1 MTPTSSPSAEITSLS
16 ATEIARLVS
25 SGALSARE
33 VVDEHIRRI
42 EAVNPSLNAVVVPL
56 FQSARTEAAAL
67 DSARARG
74 GLTGPLCGVPM
85 TVKEAFEVT
94 GTPSTM
100 GLTERA
106 AHCASADGILVA
118 RLRQAGAILLGKTN
132 VPLLMKGNETSNP
145 LYGRCNNPWNLERTP
160 GGSSGGEAAILAARG
175 SALGLGSDYG
185 GSLRL
190 PAHAC
195 GIHAL
200 KPTSGRLTMRGYARF
215 RFGQEAILPQPGP
228 MARSVEDLILAMR
241 ILGAPGQE
249 AVDESIPPVALGD
262 PAAVDLKRL
271 RVGFY
276 TDNGIMMPAPALRRA
291 VLDAASALEQRGAR
305 VELWQPPDAAEAWEI
320 QLRLICADGM
330 ASYRNAMGKS
340 QWNATL
346 RRSLRT
352 AALPKLVRDTLRVS
366 LELAGQHH
374 YAERL
379 RRRGEISVPEFFQL
393 VEQRSNYRRRFLSSL
408 DAGQFDALLCPPDA
422 LPAGLH
428 GKSFLVGDGQSY
440 AGLYNLLGLPAGVV
454 TATRVRP
461 EEESDRQPTR
471 DLAQRTAREIE
482 KGSAGLPVGIQVVA
496 RHWREEIVLALMA
509 ALEDH
514 FRRLPE
520 YPVRPPI

>member
-1 MTPTSSPSAEITSLS
+1 MTPPSSPSTEITSLS
-16 ATEIARLVS
+16 ATEITRLVA
-25 SGALSARE
+25 SGALSVRE
-33 VVDEHIRRI
+33 VVDAHIRRI
-42 EAVNPSLNAVVVPL
+42 EAVNPRLNAVVVPL
-56 FQSARTEAAAL
+56 FESARAEAAAL

-74 GLTGPLCGVPM
+74 AATGPLCGVPL
-85 TVKEAFEVT
+85 TVKEAFEVA

-118 RLRQAGAILLGKTN
+118 RLRQAGAVLLGKTN

-145 LYGRCNNPWNLERTP
+145 LYGRSNNPWNLERTP
-160 GGSSGGEAAILAARG
+160 GGSSGGEAAILAAGG

-195 GIHAL
+195 GVHAL

-228 MARSVEDLILAMR
+228 MARSVKDLIMAMR

-249 AVDESIPPVALGD
+249 ATDESIPPVALGD

-276 TDNGIMMPAPALRRA
+276 TDNGILTPAPALRRA
-291 VLDAASALEQRGAR
+291 VLEAASALQQHG
-305 VELWQPPDAAEAWEI
+305 VEVEPWQPPDTAEAWEI

-330 ASYRNAMGKS
+330 ASYRKAMGRS
-340 QWNATL
+340 QWNPAL
-346 RRSLRT
+346 RRSLRA
-352 AALPKLVRDTLRVS
+352 AALPGFVRDAIRVS
-366 LELAGQHH
+366 LQLAGQHH

-379 RRRGEISVPEFFQL
+379 RRRGGISVEEFFQL

-408 DAGQFDALLCPPDA
+408 DTGQFDALLCPPDA

-428 GKSFLVGDGQSY
+428 GKSFLVGDAQSY

-461 EEESDRQPTR
+461 EEESDRPATR
-471 DLAQRTAREIE
+471 DVARRTAREVE
-482 KGSAGLPVGIQVVA
+482 KRSAGLPVGIQVVA
-496 RHWREEIVLALMA
+496 RHWREDIVLALMA

-514 FRRLPE
+514 FRRQPD
-520 YPVRPPI
+520 YPVCPPI